1 MTRKAHSRR
10 SVRVVQAVKHRVS
23 TSESLTPVA
32 SVEAI
37 DDWSWWKDPE
47 LVFAILL
54 FPSILL
60 LCGLGV
66 LITAIVGG

>member
-1 MTRKAHSRR
+1 VTRKAHAHRK
-10 SVRVVQAVKHRVS
+10 VRVVQGVKHRIS
-23 TSESLTPVA
+23 DPESLASVA

-37 DDWSWWKDPE
+37 DDWAWWKDPE

-60 LCGLGV
+60 LCGMGA
-66 LITAIVGG
+66 LITMLVGG